1 MAQKNVLFTVSP
13 VGGDAVTLRARVEW
27 DERLGFDQEAVEAA
41 ANRAVSKAMRGR
53 GYVWLMNHEN
63 SADRALVESD
73 DEAGKIR
80 SQEGNICRPI
90 KGDGYSVYARAWVT
104 AEVL

>member
-27 DERLGFDQEAVEAA
+27 DERWGFDQEAVEAA

-63 SADRALVESD
+63 SPDRQLVD
-73 DEAGKIR
+73 TGDTMGKIR
-80 SQEGNICRPI
+80 RQDGQICRPI